1 MNRIGSL
8 LGLAIAMALFA
19 GAAHAQ
25 QSYPSK
31 PVRMLVGFPPG
42 GGTDIMARIVGVKLA
57 DALGQQVVIEN
68 RPGAGGNISAELA
81 AKAAADGYTL
91 LMGHVAPIAIAP
103 SLYPKL
109 AYDPQRDLA
118 PISFVA
124 SSPNVLVVHAALAAS
139 DVRSLIAL
147 ARAKPG
153 QLRYASSG
161 PGTIQHL
168 AAESF
173 MQAAG
178 IQMLHV
184 PYKGSSQ
191 AVIDLIAGQVDMNF
205 DTTPSVINYVK
216 QGRLRALAVTTAKRS
231 ALVPEVPTLAESGL
245 PGFDFSTWWGLFAPA
260 GTPRPVIER
269 LNHETLKALQLPDVR
284 EKLAG
289 VGAEPAGNSPE
300 EFAGF
305 IRSETEKWGRVI
317 RTGKISLE

>member
-1 MNRIGSL
+1 MRVLSL
-8 LGLAIAMALFA
+8 LLVVCCALPV
-19 GAAHAQ
+19 AA
-25 QSYPSK
+25 QSQTYPSK

-42 GGTDIMARIVGVKLA
+42 GGTDIMARIVGAKLA

-68 RPGAGGNISAELA
+68 RPGAGGNISADLA
-81 AKAAADGYTL
+81 AKAAPDGYTV

-103 SLYPKL
+103 WLYPKL

-118 PISFVA
+118 PISFIA

-161 PGTIQHL
+161 SGTVQHL

-173 MQAAG
+173 RQAAG

-191 AVIDLIAGQVDMNF
+191 AVVDLISGQVDMNF

-231 ALVPEVPTLAESGL
+231 ALVPDVPTLAESGL
-245 PGFDFSTWWGLFAPA
+245 PGIDFSTWWGLFAPA
-260 GTPRPVIER
+260 GTPRSVIER
-269 LNHETLKALQLPDVR
+269 LNRETLKALQLPDVK

-300 EFAGF
+300 EFAAF